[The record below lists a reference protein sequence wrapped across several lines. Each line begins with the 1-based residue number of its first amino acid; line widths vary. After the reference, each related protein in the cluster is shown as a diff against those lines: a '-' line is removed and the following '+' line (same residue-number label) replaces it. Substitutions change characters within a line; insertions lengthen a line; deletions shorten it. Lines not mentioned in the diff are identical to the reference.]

1 MVENMSNGFTIALI
15 CIIILMSVVLI
26 YLKKKQIEFRKEID
40 ELMKEIEEGRE
51 RLRILAS
58 TNIVDKAVN
67 SALESDDFKDIVK
80 TSLENKLS
88 EDIIIKVVSKAI
100 EEIKRKEG
108 VDI

>member
-1 MVENMSNGFTIALI
+1 MSNGFTIALI

-67 SALESDDFKDIVK
+67 SALESDDFKNIVK

>member
-1 MVENMSNGFTIALI
+1 MSNGFTIALI

-58 TNIVDKAVN
+58 TNIVDKAVS

-80 TSLENKLS
+80 TSLDNKLS

>member
-1 MVENMSNGFTIALI
+1 MSNGFTIALI
-15 CIIILMSVVLI
+15 CIIILMSVILI
-26 YLKKKQIEFRKEID
+26 YLKKKQIEFRKEIE

-88 EDIIIKVVSKAI
+88 EDIIIKVVSNAI

-108 VDI
+108 VDIWN

>member
-1 MVENMSNGFTIALI
+1 MSNGFTIALI

-26 YLKKKQIEFRKEID
+26 YLKKKQIEFRKEIE

-67 SALESDDFKDIVK
+67 SALESDDFKNIVK
-80 TSLENKLS
+80 TSLDNKLS

>member
-1 MVENMSNGFTIALI
+1 MSNGFTIALI

-67 SALESDDFKDIVK
+67 SALESDDFKNIVK
-80 TSLENKLS
+80 TSLDNKLS

-108 VDI
+108 VDIWN

>member
-1 MVENMSNGFTIALI
+1 MSNGFTIALI

-67 SALESDDFKDIVK
+67 SALESDDFKNIVK
-80 TSLENKLS
+80 TSLDNKLS

>member
-1 MVENMSNGFTIALI
+1 MSNGFTIALI

-26 YLKKKQIEFRKEID
+26 YLKNKQIEFRKEIE

-67 SALESDDFKDIVK
+67 SALESDDFKNIVK
-80 TSLENKLS
+80 TSLDNKLS